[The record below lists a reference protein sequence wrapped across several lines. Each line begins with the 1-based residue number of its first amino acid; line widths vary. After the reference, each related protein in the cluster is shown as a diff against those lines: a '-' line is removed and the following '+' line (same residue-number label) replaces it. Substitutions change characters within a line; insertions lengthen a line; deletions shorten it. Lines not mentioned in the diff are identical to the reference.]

1 MTELLDRM
9 LMDMELRNY
18 SPHTI
23 NAYLWHVRAF
33 EKLFGKSAGELGEE
47 EIRSYLHY
55 LTTTKRVS
63 SSNINIG
70 YSALKFLYV
79 HVLERDWNVNKL
91 PRAKKEK
98 KLPLVLSCH
107 EVKRLFDVVNNVKH
121 RLILMT
127 TYSAGLRV
135 SETAHLKL
143 SDIDSQRMQIRVKQG
158 KGNKDRYT
166 LLSEQLLQHL
176 RYYWRLYRPSDFL
189 FPGKDANKPINVK
202 TIQRVMADAR
212 VKAGL
217 KKPATVH
224 TLRHSFATEG
234 SACGATHLLEQGVDI
249 FTIQKLLG
257 HSHIRTT
264 CIYIHIQRKNIVK
277 ILSPLDQLLGGE

>member
-1 MTELLDRM
+1 MAELLDRM

-23 NAYLWHVRAF
+23 KAYLWHARAF
-33 EKLFGKSAGELGEE
+33 EKLFGKSAEQLGEQAV
-47 EIRSYLHY
+47 RQYLHY
-55 LTTTKRVS
+55 LTTTKGVS
-63 SSNINIG
+63 ISNITIA
-70 YSALKFLYV
+70 YSSLKFLYV

-98 KLPLVLSCH
+98 KLPFVLSYQ
-107 EVKRLFDVVNNVKH
+107 EVKRLFDVVDNVKH
-121 RLILMT
+121 RLMLMT

-135 SETAHLKL
+135 SETANLKL
-143 SDIDSQRMQIRVKQG
+143 NDIDSQRMQIRVKQG

-166 LLSEQLLQHL
+166 LLSEQLLQSL
-176 RYYWRLYRPSDFL
+176 RYYWRIYRPSDFL
-189 FPGKDANKPINVK
+189 FPGNDANKPINVK
-202 TIQRVMADAR
+202 TIQRVMTNAR
-212 VKAGL
+212 VKAGI
-217 KKPATVH
+217 KKPATMH
-224 TLRHSFATEG
+224 TLRHSF
-234 SACGATHLLEQGVDI
+234 ATHLLEQGVDI

-277 ILSPLDQLLGGE
+277 IINPLDQLLGDE